1 MMKKKAISILLTLAL
16 VLTLCLGSIGSA
28 SAASYS
34 GAKTIMEK
42 IGSSLYAKV
51 KTPAFGSIGGE
62 WLMYGFAEAGF
73 KLPATYVKS
82 YQQTVEQAL
91 EDGYRGQKGILHDR
105 KYTEYSRVI
114 IAYSALGLDPTNIR
128 GYNMVEKLADFEKVI
143 WQGINGP
150 IWALRAL
157 DSGNY
162 QIPKVSGI
170 ENVTTRQKLVD
181 CILDNQL
188 SDGGW
193 DLGGKT
199 ADPDLTAMALESLA
213 PYYLQTKVKKA
224 MDRAI
229 RCLSEMQQ
237 ADGGY
242 ASYGTASLESCAQVV
257 SALSN
262 VGINANTDS
271 RFKKNGKSVLDAM
284 LTYYDEKEGG
294 FRHVN
299 TAGGGYEPVV
309 NQMATE
315 QGYYAL
321 AQYFESVPGQTAG
334 VKVSCTKTKNLKVTW
349 TGQNMAEGY
358 QIVTASNSSFTKSV
372 KKTTVSAGTAKTQT
386 KTISGLTK
394 GKTYYVK
401 VRAYKTVNG
410 RKVYGL
416 YSSVKKVT
424 VK

>member
-1 MMKKKAISILLTLAL
+1 ML
-16 VLTLCLGSIGSA
+16 
-28 SAASYS
+28 S
-34 GAKTIMEK
+34 G
-42 IGSSLYAKV
+42 L
-51 KTPAFGSIGGE
+51 
-62 WLMYGFAEAGF
+62 
-73 KLPATYVKS
+73 
-82 YQQTVEQAL
+82 
-91 EDGYRGQKGILHDR
+91 
-105 KYTEYSRVI
+105 
-114 IAYSALGLDPTNIR
+114 
-128 GYNMVEKLADFEKVI
+128 
-143 WQGINGP
+143 
-150 IWALRAL
+150 
-157 DSGNY
+157 
-162 QIPKVSGI
+162 
-170 ENVTTRQKLVD
+170 
-181 CILDNQL
+181 
-188 SDGGW
+188 
-193 DLGGKT
+193 
-199 ADPDLTAMALESLA
+199 
-213 PYYLQTKVKKA
+213 
-224 MDRAI
+224 
-229 RCLSEMQQ
+229 QQ

-372 KKTTVSAGTAKTQT
+372 KKMTVSAGTAKTQT